1 MSVDLSEF
9 KRTRD
14 RRCVVARALDLLDGL
29 DLEKLQA
36 ALLAPDISQSD
47 ISRWLSKR
55 SISVGAS
62 TVGAHRAQR
71 CGCPDA

>member
-1 MSVDLSEF
+1 MAVDLSEF
-9 KRTRD
+9 KRPRD
-14 RRCVVARALDLLDGL
+14 RRCVVARAITLLEGA
-29 DLEKLQA
+29 DLEKLHA
-36 ALLAPDISQSD
+36 ALLSPDISQGD
-47 ISRWLSKR
+47 IARWLGKR